1 MQIVTIEDYSFP
13 DVLESYQKA
22 REIGSFVKNGKLQIV
37 RASERYVLI
46 TLEGKTE
53 KIAFRIAKNQ
63 SEADT
68 LARQLLKREKQRG
81 SEVHLR
87 DEGVY

>member
-1 MQIVTIEDYSFP
+1 
-13 DVLESYQKA
+13 
-22 REIGSFVKNGKLQIV
+22 
-37 RASERYVLI
+37 VLI